1 MKWLGIAYCYIW
13 YYLAWGD
20 TRLRRP
26 YTFIMRD
33 HPWIFWGIVT
43 PLMGIIVGVSPAWL
57 RYIVIA
63 LYFMV
68 LAHLWWG
75 SKHIVGEQEEPTFDP
90 LHPVS
95 SYKAIQISRKVRHD
109 RKNRP

>member
-1 MKWLGIAYCYIW
+1 MKWLGIIYCYIW

-20 TRLRRP
+20 TKLRRP

-43 PLMGIIVGVSPAWL
+43 PLIGFCVYLSPIWL
-57 RYIVIA
+57 RYVLTAI
-63 LYFMV
+63 YFML

-75 SKHIVGEQEEPTFDP
+75 SKIIPNQQEEPTFDP
-90 LHPVS
+90 LHPVV
-95 SYKAIQISRKVRHD
+95 SYTAIREAKRVN
-109 RKNRP
+109 K